1 MASNTNKV
9 RFGASR
15 VMYAL
20 EDSNGDIQST
30 WYPLAGAVQI
40 SFTPQ
45 NDSNT
50 FYADNM
56 GYWISTGAATD
67 EFSIQLADMTDQ
79 AKKDLLGFVTDATS
93 GLNIEPVNAN
103 HKSFAMGYQV
113 EGDGNTLRGVKYGCI
128 LNRPSQEHNT
138 TTDSTDPDTLTLD
151 GQAVGKTFTIGGEP
165 TPVLGAYCTDA
176 GDSHD
181 AFDNFYE
188 GCPLPGSAP
197 GTTAASVAL
206 ASLSMSNVTLSP
218 SFSSGTTNYTGTTSS
233 ASGTIT
239 ATAADSTNADVTILV
254 NGSAYSSSASYSTGQ
269 NQVDILV
276 TNGTGSRLYKI
287 IVTKS

>member
-1 MASNTNKV
+1 MASTNNKV

-20 EDSNGDIQST
+20 EDETTGEIGST

-79 AKKDLLGFVTDATS
+79 AKADLLGFVADDAS

-151 GQAVGKTFTIGGEP
+151 GQAVGRTFTIGGEP
-165 TPVLGAYCTDA
+165 IPVLGAYCTNA

-181 AFDNFYE
+181 AYDNFYE
-188 GCPLPGSAP
+188 GCPIPGAAP

-206 ASLSMSNVTLSP
+206 SALTLSNVTLSP
-218 SFSSGTTNYTGTTSS
+218 SFASGTTNYTGTTSS
-233 ASGTIT
+233 ASGTIS
-239 ATAADSTNADVTILV
+239 ATAADNEADVTILV
-254 NGSAYSSSASYSTGQ
+254 NGSTYSSSASYSTG
-269 NQVDILV
+269 NNLVSVLV
-276 TNGTGSRLYKI
+276 TNGTASRLYQV